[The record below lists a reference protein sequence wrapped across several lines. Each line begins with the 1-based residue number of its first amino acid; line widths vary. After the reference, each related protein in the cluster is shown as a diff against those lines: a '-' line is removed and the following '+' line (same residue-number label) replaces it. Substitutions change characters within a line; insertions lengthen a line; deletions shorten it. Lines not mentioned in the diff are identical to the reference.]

1 VIEVYFN
8 CTTILEKTAKETF
21 SNQEISYRKR
31 DSAIGIWHIANG
43 QKRWLPC
50 LCKAKHGTI
59 LPVNTIYGFCVYLQ
73 ILEQTLYLSSFDS
86 KGTPELGK
94 L

>member
-1 VIEVYFN
+1 LGYGISPTDRRDGF
-8 CTTILEKTAKETF
+8 LAFAKP
-21 SNQEISYRKR
+21 NR
-31 DSAIGIWHIANG
+31 
-43 QKRWLPC
+43 
-50 LCKAKHGTI
+50 TI